1 MDKQLRELERQAA
14 SGDPE
19 AKAKLKNMRS
29 RVGSGYDL
37 TLTHEQMNVLQR
49 ACDLYTRVQMG
60 QFWSVAEVFLYN
72 DTYQL
77 EPMAAL
83 ALRDAADAL
92 KPIVFPNLAPNA
104 YHGICSDKTP
114 EPAKISW
121 DIQCVMR
128 HRQSWDKLEGGKRP
142 FGVNYDTPLH
152 TAKHPL
158 PKISA
163 VDGSGCPCTDP
174 FCKG

>member
-1 MDKQLRELERQAA
+1 MDEQLRQLERQAA

-29 RVGSGYDL
+29 RIGSGYNL
-37 TLTHEQMNVLQR
+37 TLTHEQMDVLQR

-60 QFWSVAEVFLYN
+60 QFWSVAEVFFSEDCYH
-72 DTYQL
+72 Q
-77 EPMAAL
+77 
-83 ALRDAADAL
+83 LRDAANAL
-92 KPIVFPNLAPNA
+92 KPIAFPDLAPNG

-114 EPAKISW
+114 ESAKISW
-121 DIQCVMR
+121 DLQCVMR
-128 HRQSWDKLEGGKRP
+128 HRQSWDKLEDTVDKRP

-158 PKISA
+158 SKISS
-163 VDGSGCPCTDP
+163 VDGSRCHCTDP
-174 FCKG
+174 FCKSR